1 MRQQLSE
8 LRRAMQAHP
17 ESMLAE
23 QTGGDPGNIIPTDDF
38 HASEYV
44 GAHFRGRHYVSGFTG
59 SAGTL
64 VVTADWAGL
73 WTDGRYFLQAGQQLE
88 GSGIELCKMGEPGVP
103 TIPEYIEK
111 TLEAGQTL
119 GFDGRVVTA
128 RQYEGY
134 QRIAEKKQGK
144 IVSDVD
150 LLDEIWAER
159 PALSAEPAW
168 ELPVSLTGRSR
179 QEKLHQVR
187 REMESLGADTLVLSS
202 LMDVCW
208 LMNLRGNDVDC
219 TPVMLSFAAVTM
231 TDAVL
236 FVNPAIL
243 STEIQA
249 HLKED
254 GVTIRPYACVYE
266 YTKKLP
272 EDSTVMMNLNV
283 VNSLIR
289 ACVPASVRVIDHVD
303 PTELPKAVKN
313 ATEVEGFR
321 KAHVQDGVA
330 VTRLMYWLKHNV
342 GKIPMDEL
350 SVAEKLEEFRR
361 ERPDYI
367 GPSFA
372 PIIAYGAHG
381 AIVHYSPTK
390 ESNIP
395 VEPRSL
401 LLADTGGHYLQGTTD
416 ITRTFAMGELTYEE
430 KHLYTAVCRGNLHLA
445 HARFLHGC
453 TGLNLDILCG
463 EPMWKLGLDFKHG
476 TGHGV
481 GYILNVHEGP
491 NAFRWKQ
498 SPSLSNAVLEPGMV
512 TTDEP
517 GLYLTGKFGIRLE
530 NELMCKK
537 LTDNEYG
544 TFLGFEILTMIP
556 FDLDAVLPEEMSEEE
571 RQWLNEYHQ
580 KVYETVAESLPE
592 KERIWLREATRQ
604 I

>member
-8 LRRAMQAHP
+8 LRRAMQAHGID
-17 ESMLAE
+17 LY
-23 QTGGDPGNIIPTDDF
+23 IIPTDDF

-103 TIPEYIEK
+103 TIPEYLEK

-395 VEPRSL
+395 VEPHSL

-416 ITRTFAMGELTYEE
+416 ITRTFAMGETTDEE
-430 KHLYTAVCRGNLHLA
+430 KKFFTLVLKGHLHLGNA
-445 HARFLHGC
+445 HWKYGC
-453 TGLNLDILCG
+453 TGANLDYLAR
-463 EPMWKLGLDFKHG
+463 EPLWQENMDYNHG

-481 GYILNVHEGP
+481 GYVLSVHEGP
-491 NAFRWKQ
+491 QRIHWRGA
-498 SPSLSNAVLEPGMV
+498 PIPLEPGMV
-512 TTDEP
+512 TSDEP
-517 GLYLTGKFGIRLE
+517 GFYLEGKFGIRHE
-530 NELMCKK
+530 N
-537 LTDNEYG
+537 LTVVCEGETNAYG
-544 TFLGFEILTMIP
+544 RFLHFDYLTMVP
-556 FDLDAVLPEEMSEEE
+556 FDLDAVDT
-571 RQWLNEYHQ
+571 RYLNEDDKKLLNAYHA
-580 KVYETVAESLPE
+580 KVRETILPYLAGDEAE
-592 KERIWLREATRQ
+592 WLLHATRE

>member
-1 MRQQLSE
+1 MRQQLLE
-8 LRRAMQAHP
+8 LRRAMEKHGID
-17 ESMLAE
+17 LY
-23 QTGGDPGNIIPTDDF
+23 IIPTDDF

-73 WTDGRYFLQAGQQLE
+73 WTDGRYFLQAGQQLA
-88 GSGIELCKMGEPGVP
+88 GSGIELCKMGEPNVP
-103 TIPEYIEK
+103 TISEYLTK
-111 TLEAGQTL
+111 TLQAGQTL

-187 REMESLGADTLVLSS
+187 REMEAMGADTLMLSS

-249 HLKED
+249 NLKAD

-266 YTKKLP
+266 YVKKLP

-367 GPSFA
+367 GPSFS

-416 ITRTFAMGELTYEE
+416 ITRTFAMGETTEEE
-430 KHLYTAVCRGNLHLA
+430 KKFFTLVLRGHLHLGNA
-445 HARFLHGC
+445 HWKYGC
-453 TGLNLDILCG
+453 TGGNLDYLAR
-463 EPMWKLGLDFKHG
+463 EPLWQENMDYNHG

-481 GYILNVHEGP
+481 GYVLSVHEGP
-491 NAFRWKQ
+491 QRIHWRSA
-498 SPSLSNAVLEPGMV
+498 PVVLEPGMV
-512 TTDEP
+512 TSDEP
-517 GLYLTGKFGIRLE
+517 GFYLEGKFGIRHE
-530 NELMCKK
+530 N
-537 LTDNEYG
+537 LTVVCEGETNAYG
-544 TFLGFEILTMIP
+544 RFLHFDYLTMVP
-556 FDLDAVLPEEMSEEE
+556 FDLDAVDV
-571 RQWLNEYHQ
+571 RYLNEDDKKLLNAYHA
-580 KVYETVAESLPE
+580 KVRETILPYLTGDEAE
-592 KERIWLREATRQ
+592 WLQHATRA

>member
-1 MRQQLSE
+1 MRQQLLE
-8 LRRAMQAHP
+8 LRRAMQAHGID
-17 ESMLAE
+17 LY
-23 QTGGDPGNIIPTDDF
+23 IIPTDDF

-103 TIPEYIEK
+103 TIPEYLEK

-187 REMESLGADTLVLSS
+187 REMESLGADALVLSS

-342 GKIPMDEL
+342 GKIPMDEV
-350 SVAEKLEEFRR
+350 SVAEKLESFRK
-361 ERPDYI
+361 EQEGYI
-367 GPSFA
+367 EPSFGT
-372 PIIAYGAHG
+372 ISAYGPNA
-381 AIVHYSPTK
+381 AMCHYQATK
-390 ESNIP
+390 EDFSVLQP
-395 VEPRSL
+395 KGMYLVDS
-401 LLADTGGHYLQGTTD
+401 GGQYYEGTTD
-416 ITRTFAMGELTYEE
+416 ITRTIVVGPLTEEEKEHFTITAMGTLR
-430 KHLYTAVCRGNLHLA
+430 LGNA
-445 HARFLHGC
+445 KFLHGC
-453 TGLNLDILCG
+453 IGINLDYLARQAFW
-463 EPMWKLGLDFKHG
+463 ERGLDFNHG

-481 GYILNVHEGP
+481 GYLLNVHERP
-491 NAFRWKQ
+491 NGFRWKMV
-498 SPSLSNAVLEPGMV
+498 PERMENAVLEEGML
-512 TTDEP
+512 TSDEP
-517 GLYLTGKFGIRLE
+517 GIYIEGSHGIRTE
-530 NELMCKK
+530 NLMLCRKAEK
-537 LTDNEYG
+537 NMYG
-544 TFLGFEILTMIP
+544 QFMRFEFVTMVPI
-556 FDLDAVLPEEMSEEE
+556 DLDGIDTQYMTEKDVEL
-571 RQWLNEYHQ
+571 LNNYH
-580 KVYETVAESLPE
+580 KEVYEKISPYLEGEE
-592 KERIWLREATRQ
+592 KEWLKEVTRP
-604 I
+604 ISK

>member
-8 LRRAMQAHP
+8 LRRAMQAHGID
-17 ESMLAE
+17 LY
-23 QTGGDPGNIIPTDDF
+23 IIPTDDF

-103 TIPEYIEK
+103 TIPEYLEK

-187 REMESLGADTLVLSS
+187 REMESLGADTLILSS

-361 ERPDYI
+361 ERTDYI

-416 ITRTFAMGELTYEE
+416 ITRTFAMGETTDEE
-430 KHLYTAVCRGNLHLA
+430 KKFFTLVLKGHLHLGN
-445 HARFLHGC
+445 ARWKYGC
-453 TGLNLDILCG
+453 TGANLDYLAR
-463 EPMWKLGLDFKHG
+463 EPLWQENMDYNHG

-481 GYILNVHEGP
+481 GYVLSVHEGP
-491 NAFRWKQ
+491 QRIHWRGA
-498 SPSLSNAVLEPGMV
+498 PIPLEPGMV
-512 TTDEP
+512 TSDEP
-517 GLYLTGKFGIRLE
+517 GFYLEGKFGIRHE
-530 NELMCKK
+530 N
-537 LTDNEYG
+537 LTVVCEGETNAYG
-544 TFLGFEILTMIP
+544 RFLHFDYLTMVP
-556 FDLDAVLPEEMSEEE
+556 FDLDAVDT
-571 RQWLNEYHQ
+571 RYLNEDDKKLLNAYHA
-580 KVYETVAESLPE
+580 KVRETILPYLAGDEAE
-592 KERIWLREATRQ
+592 WLLTATRE

>member
-1 MRQQLSE
+1 MRQQLLK
-8 LRRAMQAHP
+8 LRRAMQAHGID
-17 ESMLAE
+17 LY
-23 QTGGDPGNIIPTDDF
+23 IIPTDDF

-144 IVSDVD
+144 IVSDLD

-187 REMESLGADTLVLSS
+187 RAMESLGADTLVLSS

-289 ACVPASVRVIDHVD
+289 ACVPASVRINSC
-303 PTELPKAVKN
+303 EK
-313 ATEVEGFR
+313 FR
-321 KAHVQDGVA
+321 G
-330 VTRLMYWLKHNV
+330 M
-342 GKIPMDEL
+342 
-350 SVAEKLEEFRR
+350 
-361 ERPDYI
+361 
-367 GPSFA
+367 
-372 PIIAYGAHG
+372 
-381 AIVHYSPTK
+381 
-390 ESNIP
+390 
-395 VEPRSL
+395 
-401 LLADTGGHYLQGTTD
+401 
-416 ITRTFAMGELTYEE
+416 
-430 KHLYTAVCRGNLHLA
+430 
-445 HARFLHGC
+445 
-453 TGLNLDILCG
+453 LN
-463 EPMWKLGLDFKHG
+463 
-476 TGHGV
+476 
-481 GYILNVHEGP
+481 
-491 NAFRWKQ
+491 
-498 SPSLSNAVLEPGMV
+498 
-512 TTDEP
+512 
-517 GLYLTGKFGIRLE
+517 
-530 NELMCKK
+530 
-537 LTDNEYG
+537 
-544 TFLGFEILTMIP
+544 
-556 FDLDAVLPEEMSEEE
+556 
-571 RQWLNEYHQ
+571 
-580 KVYETVAESLPE
+580 
-592 KERIWLREATRQ
+592 
-604 I
+604 